1 MLTESEKVFI
11 KYIDKIK
18 SINSYTEFLKW
29 QLNNEQKTKQP
40 YIGE

>member
-1 MLTESEKVFI
+1 MATESKKVFI

-29 QLNNEQKTKQP
+29 QLDNKQKKEV
-40 YIGE
+40 ILW